1 MCSTPQARAEAKY
14 KSVATPKNYSVI
26 KAFAILRAFED
37 ADGWLSSC
45 ELSRRANLPIA
56 SGYRLIQTMEDI
68 GIITKGKR
76 GQYRPGMLLLSI
88 SRGVRLLDLLRDVG
102 APILKDLAESLNLAT
117 HLAIS
122 ENGKVVC
129 AGRYY
134 SAPASPARFGATWKI
149 PAEKVLAGS
158 NEGRTE
164 AFTGSDGALLFE
176 IRSVS
181 AAVYDSHGRTIAAIS
196 ASDAVGRM
204 TPAREIATK
213 RALLDAAAKLQDLLY
228 RDARWA
234 KQGSLPPRAARA
246 WAETVGGRSKVGFVA
261 PGHPVSATAPKR
273 LS

>member
-1 MCSTPQARAEAKY
+1 
-14 KSVATPKNYSVI
+14 VATPKNYSVI

-88 SRGVRLLDLLRDVG
+88 SRGVRLLDLLQNAG
-102 APILKDLAESLNLAT
+102 APILKDLAQSLNLAT
-117 HLAIS
+117 HLAIA

-129 AGRYY
+129 AARFY
-134 SAPASPARFGATWKI
+134 SASATSTRFAATWKVA
-149 PAEKVLAGS
+149 AEKILTGLNA
-158 NEGRTE
+158 GRTE
-164 AFTGSDGALLFE
+164 TFTGSAGALPFE

-181 AAVYDSHGRTIAAIS
+181 AAVYDSHGQTIAAIS
-196 ASDAVGRM
+196 ASDAVNRM
-204 TPAREIATK
+204 TPMREVAVK
-213 RALLDAAAKLQDLLY
+213 RALIDAAARLQDLLY
-228 RDARWA
+228 REGRWA
-234 KQGSLPPRAARA
+234 KQGSLPRMAACD
-246 WAETVGGRSKVGFVA
+246 WAETAGGRSKAGLAA
-261 PGHPVSATAPKR
+261 PGPLVSETAPRR